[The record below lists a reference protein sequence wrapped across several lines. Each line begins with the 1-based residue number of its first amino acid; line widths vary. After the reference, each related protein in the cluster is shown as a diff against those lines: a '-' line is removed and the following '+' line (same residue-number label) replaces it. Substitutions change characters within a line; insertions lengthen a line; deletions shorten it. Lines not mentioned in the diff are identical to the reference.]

1 MIDESAYLSHEILVK
16 CPVYRKVTEITFFF
30 VPEINKCTAGESI
43 TRKRKKKQGFT
54 VV

>member
-16 CPVYRKVTEITFFF
+16 CPVYRKVTEITFFSSQK
-30 VPEINKCTAGESI
+30 EINAQLGNPLQEKE
-43 TRKRKKKQGFT
+43 KKQGFT